1 MASVLQHQIESRMND
16 LYHKMTVHAQIIMR
30 ISMEFDK
37 IKKEHA
43 DMKETLGE
51 FLLKN
56 SDFSKEEL
64 ERVGVES
71 NESTGPVRRGDVST
85 K

>member
-51 FLLKN
+51 FLFKN

-64 ERVGVES
+64 EKVGVES
-71 NESTGPVRRGDVST
+71 NENTGPVRSNDVNSN
-85 K
+85 

>member
-1 MASVLQHQIESRMND
+1 MLQHQIESRMND

-43 DMKETLGE
+43 DMRETLGE
-51 FLLKN
+51 FLLNN
-56 SDFSKEEL
+56 SDFPKDENVSQSNENNT
-64 ERVGVES
+64 S
-71 NESTGPVRRGDVST
+71 NESDLRS

>member
-16 LYHKMTVHAQIIMR
+16 LYHKMTVHAQILMR

-64 ERVGVES
+64 EKVGVES
-71 NESTGPVRRGDVST
+71 NESPGPDRSSDVSS

>member
-43 DMKETLGE
+43 DMRETLGE
-51 FLLKN
+51 FLLNN
-56 SDFSKEEL
+56 SDFPKDGDGSNSKDQEE
-64 ERVGVES
+64 RS
-71 NESTGPVRRGDVST
+71 NGSDVHT

>member
-51 FLLKN
+51 FLIN
-56 SDFSKEEL
+56 QSDFSKEEL
-64 ERVGVES
+64 EKVGIETPNLPPTS
-71 NESTGPVRRGDVST
+71 RGNDVST